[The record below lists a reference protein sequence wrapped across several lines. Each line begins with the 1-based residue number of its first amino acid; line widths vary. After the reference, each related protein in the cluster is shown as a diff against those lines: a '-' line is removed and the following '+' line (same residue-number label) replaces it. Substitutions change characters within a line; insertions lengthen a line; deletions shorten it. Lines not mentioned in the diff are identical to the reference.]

1 MGKFIIT
8 EREKKN
14 IRDLYSLNEDK
25 DSTYGL
31 CNGKNS
37 ISEPFIYLGNVK
49 KSGLFKTIPFRL
61 KISFPTTGSSTQS
74 FKTAIK
80 KLGDKIKK
88 SVGDEEGYTIILT
101 KINTSVGSASNYLNG
116 PLQPKNS
123 NNGSKLS
130 DASLKTDKNFTN
142 LPDKT
147 TSQWKKNEGYAIQRV
162 SKLIEFLKTN
172 GKNYGFKVSNEFKRG
187 SDYIRITDTGGCKDE
202 ERDTSNYPKDGQ
214 FVDVTGEVKLEPTV
228 NETVL
233 ECSKGMGI
241 IIGYFRDGMDV
252 KGFPIPSNNAN
263 HNCDAATFSIYGN
276 GQLIGF
282 SNMNNN
288 TVYKGASRVSNIPSN
303 KLVGT
308 NRPNHEYFQAKKAGG
323 TVYTIITPTE
333 QQLKRISSGG
343 GAKNGEIKLTMK
355 GTPNTTKTGKYH
367 GEAPMVCVYTQK
379 EGEERK
385 IIYGPL
391 KPFADED
398 SYIPGNTPKTLGIFN
413 PCKPK

>member
-276 GQLIGF
+276 GKLIGY
-282 SNMNNN
+282 SNMNNKK
-288 TVYKGASRVSNIPSN
+288 VYKGTRNKPGTN
-303 KLVGT
+303 KLKGT
-308 NRPNHEYFQAKKAGG
+308 NIPNHEYYPAKRPGG

-398 SYIPGNTPKTLGIFN
+398 TFISGNVPKTLGIFN

>member
-37 ISEPFIYLGNVK
+37 ISEPIIRLGNIK
-49 KSGLFKTIPFRL
+49 KVGPFKTIPFRL
-61 KISFPTTGSSTQS
+61 KISFPATGSSTQS

-80 KLGDKIKK
+80 KLGDEIKK
-88 SVGDEEGYTIILT
+88 SVGDGDNENYTIILT

-123 NNGSKLS
+123 NNGLKLS

-147 TSQWKKNEGYAIQRV
+147 TPQWKKNEGYAIQRV

-172 GKNYGFKVSNEFKRG
+172 GKDYGFKVSNEFKRG
-187 SDYIRITDTGGCKDE
+187 TDYIRITDTGGCTDE

-214 FVDVTGEVKLEPTV
+214 FVNVIGEVKLEPTV

-241 IIGYFRDGMDV
+241 IIGYFREGMDV
-252 KGFPIPSNNAN
+252 KGFPIPSNNTN
-263 HNCDAATFSIYGN
+263 HNCDEATFSIYGN
-276 GQLIGF
+276 GTLIGY

-288 TVYKGASRVSNIPSN
+288 KVWKGTPYTPPKA
-303 KLVGT
+303 KLKGT
-308 NRPNHEYFQAKKAGG
+308 NRPNHEYYPAKRPGG

-333 QQLKRISSGG
+333 QQLKRISSGDS
-343 GAKNGEIKLTMK
+343 AKNGEIKLTMK
-355 GTPNTTKTGKYH
+355 GTPGTSTGSKYH

-398 SYIPGNTPKTLGIFN
+398 DFISGNTPKTLGIFN